1 MPILTKHI
9 KASTVRGYTLE
20 ARTASRGFWIFKEL
34 RTVQVLIEHR
44 RTTYLVEEAF
54 KPTAPGKIYTV
65 NESAAVATFED
76 DEAIAAIHTLA
87 HYNAAIDN
95 NAMYSSYQHT

>member
-20 ARTASRGFWIFKEL
+20 GRTASRGWWIFKTL

-44 RTTYLVEEAF
+44 RTTYLIEEAF
-54 KPTAPGKIYTV
+54 KPTKAGKVYTV
-65 NESAAVATFED
+65 NESAAVLTFED
-76 DEAIAAIHTLA
+76 HEAIDALHTLA
-87 HYNAAIDN
+87 HHNAAIDN
-95 NAMYSSYQHT
+95 NQMYSSYQAG